1 MDYEMTIY
9 FQQKWTDE
17 RLAWGGSGNMT
28 SFRRRANMNQIESR
42 LIKRMWRPD
51 VYFDFEKHST
61 RDNLFDGN
69 MLLEI
74 SPQVKAAPIYTN
86 DLTKQWR
93 IGSR

>member
-9 FQQKWTDE
+9 FQQKWADS
-17 RLAWGGSGNMT
+17 RLAWGKVNNDSSVMT
-28 SFRRRANMNQIESR
+28 SYRRRANMNQVESR

-51 VYFDFEKHST
+51 IYFDFEKHST

-74 SPQVKAAPIYTN
+74 SPQVWSFKINYLFN
-86 DLTKQWR
+86 
-93 IGSR
+93 